1 MGKSLLTAFLMLLF
15 GASVCVAQDETKN
28 LTLFREFKPA
38 VVHMANGT
46 NVKTKFANIFLKN
59 ASLLFLRGENTMEA
73 NMEPIVS
80 VDINDQQFV
89 KIDDMLCAVIDSV
102 GENVLYCATTIDL
115 VSYKT
120 MLRNNVNISN
130 ISFGDNMSYSTVDL
144 TPEEGMPLPLI
155 PHFNYYYNGEMI
167 KVHEREISRR
177 LKKEKKRAYKTII
190 SLPDFSWVDAE
201 SLVTLLKAIS
211 DKQD

>member
-1 MGKSLLTAFLMLLF
+1 MGSFFLTAFVMLLL
-15 GASVCVAQDETKN
+15 GASVCFAQDETKN
-28 LTLFREFKPA
+28 LTAFREFKPA

-46 NVKTKFANIFLKN
+46 TVKTKFANIFLKN
-59 ASLLFLRGENTMEA
+59 AALLFLRGENTMEA

-80 VDINDQQFV
+80 VDINDQRYV
-89 KIDDMLCAVIDSV
+89 KIDDMLALEIDSV

-130 ISFGDNMSYSTVDL
+130 ISFGDNVSYSTVDL

-155 PHFNYYYNGEMI
+155 PHFYYYYNGEMV

-177 LKKEKKRAYKTII
+177 LSKEKKRAYKTII

-211 DKQD
+211 E